1 VVRAILTLPY
11 EPTRRSL
18 CTLAPPPTKNTFNNA
33 MTTTPPNPM
42 PEHQPGFEILTK
54 HKEAIRQLHAL
65 AKWGPVRLG
74 KAYHLTRWTISRIL
88 NYDNPERTRPTR
100 TGKPRCLN
108 EKQVF
113 DIIEYVCE
121 SYEHRHLDYL
131 QLKQELHL
139 DCSVS
144 TIERRLKEQGYFR
157 CTACQKPYLTHDQA
171 MS

>member
-1 VVRAILTLPY
+1 MGDSELN

-74 KAYHLTRWTISRIL
+74 EAYYLTRWTISRIL
-88 NYDNPERTRPTR
+88 NYDNPERTRPT
-100 TGKPRCLN
+100 
-108 EKQVF
+108 
-113 DIIEYVCE
+113 
-121 SYEHRHLDYL
+121 
-131 QLKQELHL
+131 
-139 DCSVS
+139 
-144 TIERRLKEQGYFR
+144 
-157 CTACQKPYLTHDQA
+157 
-171 MS
+171 